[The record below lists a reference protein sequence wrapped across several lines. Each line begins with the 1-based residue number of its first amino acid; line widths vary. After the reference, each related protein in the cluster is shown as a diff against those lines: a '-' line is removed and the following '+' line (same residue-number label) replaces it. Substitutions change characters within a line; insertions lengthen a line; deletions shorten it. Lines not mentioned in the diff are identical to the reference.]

1 MVTRLMR
8 RHARAFSSLPRRV
21 SVYEV
26 GARDG
31 LQNEPTILT
40 PAARSAFVSMLSHTG
55 VSSVEAAS
63 FVSPK
68 LVPTMA
74 GGAEVMTS
82 ICDEAPGV
90 DFPVLVPNLRGFEDA
105 IKAGA
110 RTMAVMTAASETFSE
125 KNVNSTV
132 KQQID
137 RASAIITEASW
148 RGLGS
153 RAYISCA
160 LGCPFEGPIEPAAVA
175 SIAHALHESGCD
187 EIVLSD
193 TIGTGTPGSMAALL
207 AEVLPQVPVEH
218 LAVHCHD
225 TYGQALANILCAL
238 QHGVATI
245 DSSVAGLG
253 GCPFAGPGASGNVA
267 TEDVVYMLHGLG
279 IETGVDFQR
288 VCQAG
293 AFIVNALGRP
303 NASKAALAT
312 MRRWPASASSQSPA
326 NATAADASSAVRA
339 PLADACFDRRPA
351 VAGSA

>member
-1 MVTRLMR
+1 MLR
-8 RHARAFSSLPRRV
+8 RGFASLPRRV
-21 SVYEV
+21 SIYEV

-31 LQNEPTILT
+31 LQNEPTILS

-68 LVPTMA
+68 LVPQMA
-74 GGAEVMTS
+74 GGAEVMSS
-82 ICDEAPGV
+82 ICDEATGV

-105 IKAGA
+105 VKSGA
-110 RTMAVMTAASETFSE
+110 RTMAVMTAASETFSS
-125 KNVNSTV
+125 KNVNSTLE
-132 KQQID
+132 QQVT
-137 RASAIITEASW
+137 RASSIVSEASQ

-153 RAYISCA
+153 RGYISCA
-160 LGCPFEGPIEPAAVA
+160 LGCPFEGHIDPGAVA
-175 SIAHALHESGCD
+175 SIAIALHESGCD
-187 EIVLSD
+187 QIVLSD
-193 TIGTGTPGSMAALL
+193 TIGTGTPGSMADLL
-207 AEVLPQVPVEH
+207 AEVLPHVPVDN

-279 IETGVDFQR
+279 VETGVDFDR
-288 VCQAG
+288 VCHAG
-293 AFIVNALGRP
+293 AFIVNALGRT
-303 NASKAALAT
+303 NASKAGVAT
-312 MRRWPASASSQSPA
+312 LHRHAKEGSSATSPAASSGAGSA
-326 NATAADASSAVRA
+326 ATTPSSSA
-339 PLADACFDRRPA
+339 ADACFDRRPA
-351 VAGSA
+351 AASV